1 MIWKF
6 DIKDKLP
13 ALGKEPRVAVRA
25 VLGVLVAANLA
36 AAVMLIRPWG
46 GSTQDLERQLGDLKQ
61 QVRQRQATLER
72 LRYIVSKV
80 EQGRAQDNEFINTY
94 MMDRRTTASTIV
106 ADLSK
111 AEQDAGIKSKG
122 SSYSFDLIEGSNT
135 LGMMTI
141 SANYEGN
148 YGSLLKF
155 VNGLDRSPRFVLIDS
170 LQATPQQSG
179 AALNVSMKFYAF
191 VREEKATQ

>member
-1 MIWKF
+1 MKWKF
-6 DIKDKLP
+6 DFKDKLP
-13 ALGKEPRVAVRA
+13 SLGKDPRVVVRA
-25 VLGVLVAANLA
+25 VLGVLVVANLA

-61 QVRQRQATLER
+61 QVRQRKMTLDR

-80 EQGRAQDNEFINTY
+80 AQGRAQDNEFINTY

-111 AEQDAGIKSKG
+111 AEQEAGIKSKG
-122 SSYSFDLIEGSNT
+122 NSYSFDLIEGSDT